1 MAAPAR
7 LTLWDWVRSNLRDDT
22 QQQQLDRMEQ
32 TMATAA
38 EQLNT
43 LTTKVDDVMADVRAA
58 LDTLRQDR
66 ENLSDA
72 GQAAFDNLSAKVDAF
87 DTEIGDADGSDTPT
101 EPTEPGTSTF

>member
-1 MAAPAR
+1 MTSPAR

-32 TMATAA
+32 IVATAA
-38 EQLNT
+38 EQINT
-43 LTTKVDDVMADVRAA
+43 LNAKVDDLIADVRAA

-72 GQAAFDNLSAKVDAF
+72 GQAAFDTLTAKVDAF
-87 DTEIGDADGSDTPT
+87 DAEIGDADGSDTPT
-101 EPTEPGTSTF
+101 EPTDPGNSNF